1 MRNSGVGSI
10 GGVFRDFNGAY
21 LFGFVKK
28 IGVVDA
34 LQAKLWAIS
43 IGLDLA
49 LRLGHTH
56 LLVQCDNY
64 DVVNLLSHSTLPSP
78 HPLVRSI
85 LQVLSPSFV
94 VLFVHI
100 YRESNMTADFMAK
113 IDAPT
118 DGSLLSFSTPPLG
131 LSVILSR
138 DILGP
143 LHLRVRDT

>member
-1 MRNSGVGSI
+1 MCNSGVDSI
-10 GGVFRDFNGAY
+10 GDIFRDFNGAY

-28 IGVVDA
+28 IGVADT
-34 LQAKLWAIS
+34 LQAKLWTIS

-49 LRLGHTH
+49 LRLAHTH

-64 DVVNLLSHSTLPSP
+64 DVVTLLSHPTLPSP
-78 HPLVRSI
+78 HSLVRSI

-94 VLFVHI
+94 VQFVHI
-100 YRESNMTADFMAK
+100 YRKSNMTADFVAK

-118 DGSLLSFSTPPLG
+118 DGSLLSFSTPPSG

-138 DILGP
+138 DILAP
-143 LHLRVRDT
+143 LHLRMRDT